1 MAASAKII
9 DLRNLLAE
17 RFPHPSCTTAKR
29 LNTGLPFLEES
40 IGGGLPRGAITELI
54 SPGTSAGSAS
64 LIHALVHCAY
74 RDNYF
79 LALIDGRDSFDPCGL
94 DNAWLQHLLWVR
106 CSKASEAVKAADLL
120 LRDGNFPL
128 VIVDLVLNAPEELR
142 KIPQTNWYRLQRLVE
157 VLPTACL
164 VLTRYEMVS
173 SAQLKLV
180 LENSWD
186 IQTFESEDALSRLRI
201 VVKRSHVQIELRI
214 SSQRSTRHDVR
225 HDLFAEFLF
234 AGSHAASAGT
244 LRKTSSVDRRT
255 RKETGHHS
263 TERSR
268 RKRRYSKRNDPEPG
282 VGAIIA
288 GGHQSSCTHAGKI
301 DTGNFASLRVYSQS
315 FCGRHCA
322 GCLHS
327 SVYELPQFE

>member
-1 MAASAKII
+1 MPASAKII

-17 RFPHPSCTTAKR
+17 HFPHPSCTTAKR
-29 LNTGLPFLEES
+29 LRTGLHFLDEP
-40 IGGGLPRGAITELI
+40 ICGGLPRGAITELI
-54 SPGTSAGSAS
+54 SPGTNVGSAS

-79 LALIDGRDSFDPCGL
+79 LALIDGLDSFDPCGL
-94 DNAWLQHLLWVR
+94 DNAWLQQLLWVR
-106 CSKASEAVKAADLL
+106 CSKASEGVKAADVL

-186 IQTFESEDALSRLRI
+186 SQTFETDDAISRLQI
-201 VVKRSHVQIELRI
+201 VVKRSHLQPEVRTQQSAI
-214 SSQRSTRHDVR
+214 S
-225 HDLFAEFLF
+225 
-234 AGSHAASAGT
+234 
-244 LRKTSSVDRRT
+244 
-255 RKETGHHS
+255 
-263 TERSR
+263 
-268 RKRRYSKRNDPEPG
+268 
-282 VGAIIA
+282 
-288 GGHQSSCTHAGKI
+288 
-301 DTGNFASLRVYSQS
+301 
-315 FCGRHCA
+315 
-322 GCLHS
+322 
-327 SVYELPQFE
+327 